1 MKKIETNYKTTVEF
15 YDLDPMNVV
24 WHGNYIR
31 YLEAARCDMLEK
43 IGYTYEDMRKENNAY
58 PVAKMELKFIKS
70 ATFKQRLNVKTT
82 LQELEPA
89 LIIKYEITDEETG
102 KKLFQA
108 QSMQIRVNIETGE
121 TIYNAS
127 ESFLKKIEEYKE

>member
-70 ATFKQRLNVKTT
+70 ATFKQRLNVKKK

>member
-89 LIIKYEITDEETG
+89 LIIKYEITDEETRE
-102 KKLFQA
+102 KLFQA

-121 TIYNAS
+121 TVYNAS

>member
-89 LIIKYEITDEETG
+89 LIIKYEITDEETS